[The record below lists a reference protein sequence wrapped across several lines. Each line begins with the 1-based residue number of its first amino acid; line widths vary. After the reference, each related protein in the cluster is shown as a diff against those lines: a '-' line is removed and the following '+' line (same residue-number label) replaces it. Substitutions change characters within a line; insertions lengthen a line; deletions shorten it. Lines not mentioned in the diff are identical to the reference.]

1 MGLHHSCC
9 ILLFS
14 TERPFCLSPFRWTT
28 LCYRV
33 FHWLDGYR
41 YSTYYPIDSYFG
53 FCSHKQCS
61 NVCVY
66 EHSCTYIWMYFC
78 GVNSYL
84 WNYMNIM
91 WNLKSGECFLITLQK
106 VCTSLYS
113 PQCMSILCTIS
124 STLISKF
131 KKFAGEKEG
140 VLLLFCFL
148 SHEWEKAS
156 FKIFLGSCI
165 FFFLISEWLV
175 HILCLVVCWVVFTV
189 KIVRALC
196 KLMSPFLLDVLK

>member
-1 MGLHHSCC
+1 MSNKDIRAYTLKTFKLVYVHKWDYIVHVVSCFFPLRDPSASVHSDEPRYATEFS
-9 ILLFS
+9 IGWIAIIIQPITLL
-14 TERPFCLSPFRWTT
+14 T
-28 LCYRV
+28 
-33 FHWLDGYR
+33 
-41 YSTYYPIDSYFG
+41 DSYFG

-84 WNYMNIM
+84 WNYMDIM
-91 WNLKSGECFLITLQK
+91 WNLKSGEYFLITLQN
-106 VCTSLYS
+106 LYS

-124 STLISKF
+124 STLISRF

-148 SHEWEKAS
+148 NHEWEKAS
-156 FKIFLGSCI
+156 FKILLGSCI
-165 FFFLISEWLV
+165 FFFLI
-175 HILCLVVCWVVFTV
+175 WV
-189 KIVRALC
+189 AGSYPL
-196 KLMSPFLLDVLK
+196 SSSLLGCIYS